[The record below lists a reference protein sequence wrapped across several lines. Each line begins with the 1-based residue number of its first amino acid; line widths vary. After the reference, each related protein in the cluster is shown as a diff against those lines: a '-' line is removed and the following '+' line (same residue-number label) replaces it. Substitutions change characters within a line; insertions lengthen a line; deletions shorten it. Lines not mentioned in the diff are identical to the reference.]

1 MSISTKHKWIY
12 PGDQQ
17 DVVGSVVCTPDS
29 PSFSKVAVRMEPDKM
44 LRPGE
49 IVEMI
54 PPDGSTKH
62 FGRVA
67 DAYEYNPH
75 EQIESATIRGV
86 IGLSRNYSKEGE
98 STRIYRMANL
108 ELLEEAFIDER
119 GEVQLGSPATL
130 PSAGSPVYAASPE
143 SGVAVLGLAE
153 DPNQGLYI
161 GEVAGIRPMPIVL
174 KLEAL
179 TRHTLIVGRTGSGK
193 SYLRGVEA
201 EEIHRLGLPQINIDV
216 ADELVEATRELGGQ
230 NLEPGVDF
238 TIRLSSLT
246 ESEVLELIPGL
257 TSNQRE
263 LVGRAFLELKRRQ
276 IEGRM
281 VQVNNSESGKPI
293 NRWEP
298 IEFDLDDLLE
308 MIATMAPSLEMK
320 GITEKQATAR
330 TASLRLNKVI
340 GPGIDWG
347 TKITPGNVLNIVC
360 SRHTLTDLRMIT
372 AAVAREL
379 QALRRAKRILPFVF
393 SVDAAHLVLP
403 TEEDTACKQVLRE
416 MIRIGRHYGIAVML
430 VSQSPLDIDRKIIR
444 QCNTN
449 FIFALDK
456 EQLDALKGVF
466 SDATDQMIDRL
477 PKMAKGT
484 CLLSGSLETVRHAT
498 PIKIRE
504 RRTTHGGTAPDV
516 LKEIRDAGWPQTRG
530 EVGRFGETAGTEA
543 I

>member
-1 MSISTKHKWIY
+1 MSAGNKRKWMY
-12 PGDQQ
+12 PGNQQ

-29 PSFSKVAVRMEPDKM
+29 PSFTKVAVRLEPNKM
-44 LRPGE
+44 LRPSEVIE
-49 IVEMI
+49 II
-54 PPDGSTKH
+54 SLDGSTKH
-62 FGRVA
+62 FGRVS

-86 IGLSRNYSKEGE
+86 IGLERNYSREGE
-98 STRIYRMANL
+98 STRIYRMANV
-108 ELLEEAFIDER
+108 ELLEEAFIDEND
-119 GEVQLGSPATL
+119 EVQLGPPTTL
-130 PSAGSPVYAASPE
+130 PSAGSLVYAASHE
-143 SGVAVLGLAE
+143 SAVAVLGLAE
-153 DPNQGLYI
+153 DRDKGLHI
-161 GEVAGIRPMPIVL
+161 GETAGGWPIPIVL

-179 TRHTLIVGRTGSGK
+179 TRHALIVGRTGSGK
-193 SYLRGVEA
+193 SYLRGVTA
-201 EEIHRLGLPQINIDV
+201 EEIHRLGLPQINIDA
-216 ADELVEATRELGGQ
+216 ADELVEATKELGGQ

-308 MIATMAPSLEMK
+308 MIDTMAPSLEMK

-340 GPGIDWG
+340 GPGIDWA

-393 SVDAAHLVLP
+393 SVDEAHLVLP

-449 FIFALDK
+449 FIFALDR

-466 SDATDQMIDRL
+466 SDATDDMIDRL

-484 CLLSGSLETVRHAT
+484 CLLTGSLETVRHAA

-504 RRTTHGGTAPDV
+504 RLTTHGGDAPGV
-516 LKEIRDAGWPQTRG
+516 LKEVCEAGWSQEQAKIRHSS
-530 EVGRFGETAGTEA
+530 EILER
-543 I
+543 

>member
-44 LRPGE
+44 LRPSEVIE
-49 IVEMI
+49 II
-54 PPDGSTKH
+54 SLDGSTKH
-62 FGRVA
+62 FGRVS

-86 IGLSRNYSKEGE
+86 IGLERNYSREGE
-98 STRIYRMANL
+98 STRIYRMANV
-108 ELLEEAFIDER
+108 ELLEEAFIDEND
-119 GEVQLGSPATL
+119 EVQLGPPTTL
-130 PSAGSPVYAASPE
+130 PSAGSLVYAASHE
-143 SGVAVLGLAE
+143 SAVAVLGLAE
-153 DPNQGLYI
+153 DRDKGLHI
-161 GEVAGIRPMPIVL
+161 GETAGGWPIPIVL

-179 TRHTLIVGRTGSGK
+179 TRHALIVGRTGSGK
-193 SYLRGVEA
+193 SYLRGVTA
-201 EEIHRLGLPQINIDV
+201 EEIHRLGLPQINIDA
-216 ADELVEATRELGGQ
+216 ADELVEATKELGGQ

-347 TKITPGNVLNIVC
+347 TKITPGNVLNMVC
-360 SRHTLTDLRMIT
+360 SRHTLPDLRMII
-372 AAVAREL
+372 AAVAHEL
-379 QALRRAKRILPFVF
+379 NALRRAKRLFSFVL
-393 SVDAAHLVLP
+393 SVDEAHLVNP
-403 TEEDTACKQVLRE
+403 
-416 MIRIGRHYGIAVML
+416 
-430 VSQSPLDIDRKIIR
+430 S
-444 QCNTN
+444 
-449 FIFALDK
+449 
-456 EQLDALKGVF
+456 
-466 SDATDQMIDRL
+466 
-477 PKMAKGT
+477 
-484 CLLSGSLETVRHAT
+484 
-498 PIKIRE
+498 
-504 RRTTHGGTAPDV
+504 
-516 LKEIRDAGWPQTRG
+516 
-530 EVGRFGETAGTEA
+530 
-543 I
+543 